1 MKPWQSGGCG
11 AGQVPAPRGSKLKSC
26 HNKSLGY
33 WVLLYNL
40 QFARDTTQKYFCA
53 NDRVF
58 FKLGGY
64 FQESQLNNVLAW
76 AAGRWYT
83 AAVCGTRAIIRWNDN
98 GAKNSDYDTEGAGLG
113 LGLGRAARMLIQPH
127 RTQSAYLTSPQL
139 AHSEM
144 VDTTSFSVNLSVRAM
159 EYIHTTNGDSPVAMS
174 CLHHLHLHLHRYFWI
189 NISPCSLVLLIETFY
204 RRQMLSLLYTL
215 MTAKHYWL

>member
-1 MKPWQSGGCG
+1 MTCQSRSFVSINIFRVGSMKPWQSGGCG

-76 AAGRWYT
+76 SAGRWYT

-98 GAKNSDYDTEGAGLG
+98 GAKNSDYDTEGGWAGA
-113 LGLGRAARMLIQPH
+113 GLGRAARMLIQPH
-127 RTQSAYLTSPQL
+127 RTQPAHLTSTCTL
-139 AHSEM
+139 WNGRHNF
-144 VDTTSFSVNLSVRAM
+144 VFCKSFS
-159 EYIHTTNGDSPVAMS
+159 
-174 CLHHLHLHLHRYFWI
+174 
-189 NISPCSLVLLIETFY
+189 PCYGI
-204 RRQMLSLLYTL
+204 YTY
-215 MTAKHYWL
+215 H